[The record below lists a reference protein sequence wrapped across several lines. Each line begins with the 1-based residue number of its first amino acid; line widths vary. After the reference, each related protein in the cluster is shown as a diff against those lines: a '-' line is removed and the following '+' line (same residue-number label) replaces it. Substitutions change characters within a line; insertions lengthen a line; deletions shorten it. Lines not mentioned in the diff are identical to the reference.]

1 MPEMLRGDISQVPL
15 PDVLRLLVGSRQ
27 TGRLDLLDGA
37 SAGAIYLESG
47 TLIHAVN
54 GAQMGEAAVFSL
66 MAWQEGGFSFVPD
79 QAAPEESISTSTD
92 HLLEEGSRK
101 AREWAEVMR
110 ALPGLDAVFR
120 LSPSGS
126 PSGVSLEPNE
136 WQVLAQVDGARDVSD
151 IADALGWDDFDVAS
165 VLARLVTGGL
175 LDCEQGRESDL
186 APTLDSVFLKRLD
199 AEFLDIVGP
208 LGPAIIDD
216 EIATMRETKE
226 SFPLART
233 AELIE
238 RISADIA
245 DDEKRIGFQRI
256 MLNVLRSL

>member
-15 PDVLRLLVGSRQ
+15 PDVLRLLVSSRQ

-37 SAGAIYLESG
+37 RTGAVYLENG
-47 TLIHAVN
+47 TLIHAVH

-66 MAWQEGGFSFVPD
+66 IAWQEGGFSFVPN
-79 QAAPEESISTSTD
+79 QVAPEESISISTD
-92 HLLEEGSRK
+92 ELLKEGTRK
-101 AREWAEVMR
+101 AREWAEIMR
-110 ALPGLDAVFR
+110 ALPGIDAVFR

-136 WQVLAQVDGARDVSD
+136 WQVLAQIDGVRDVSE
-151 IADALGWDDFDVAS
+151 IADALGWDEFDVAT
-165 VLARLVTGGL
+165 VLVRLVTGGL
-175 LDCEQGRESDL
+175 LDCEQGIESDL
-186 APTLDSVFLKRLD
+186 APTLDSIFLKRLD

-216 EIATMRETKE
+216 EIAGMRETKE
-226 SFPLART
+226 SFPVARA

-245 DDEKRIGFQRI
+245 DDEKRTGFQRI